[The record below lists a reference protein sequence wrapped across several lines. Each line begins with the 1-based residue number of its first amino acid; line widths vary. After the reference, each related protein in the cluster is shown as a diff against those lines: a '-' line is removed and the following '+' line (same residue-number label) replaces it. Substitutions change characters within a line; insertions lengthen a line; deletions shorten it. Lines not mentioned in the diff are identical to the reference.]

1 MEYKYYAMEFL
12 VRAFTG
18 IIFLFQG
25 YDKLFKV
32 KISGVVQTFKYQ
44 AQKEHIPNFFLQL
57 MATYSSVVEFLGG
70 LLLIFGFFKNIALS
84 LLGIDLLLVAAAFS
98 MLEPIWDMKHVY
110 PRLVLVSALLMFPNT
125 WERYSLD
132 YFINELMAK

>member
-32 KISGVVQTFKYQ
+32 KISGVVETFKYQ
-44 AQKEHIPNFFLQL
+44 AEKQHIPNFFLQL
-57 MATYSSVVEFLGG
+57 MATYSSVIEFLGG
-70 LLLIFGFFKNIALS
+70 LLLIFGFFKNIVLS
-84 LLGIDLLLVAAAFS
+84 LLGTDLLLVAAAFS
-98 MLEPIWDMKHVY
+98 MLEPVWDMKHVY
-110 PRLVLVSALLMFPNT
+110 PRLVL
-125 WERYSLD
+125 
-132 YFINELMAK
+132 I